1 MPRRHGGLL
10 HNLCPCLGIYLLLS
24 AVGADQ
30 ARVLVQLTRRSVDA
44 PNNADDAAIA
54 AAQELVVALTR
65 YIQNTA
71 VGGCVSLSLFINYA
85 GRPVV
90 IVWAVLLV
98 QPNLAQ
104 NCMRDI
110 RLLVQATDTQP
121 RAMYCYVR
129 DRTARASYSQL
140 VEYVTKD
147 AVQYVALHD
156 AVLFRRQRA
165 QRRWNAVKRLSVR
178 VNAAAA
184 AFREVYAHVLY
195 QPGGRGAQEAC
206 ESFQEGCE
214 SCGRCL

>member
-30 ARVLVQLTRRSVDA
+30 ARILVQLTRRSVDA

-90 IVWAVLLV
+90 IVWAVLV
-98 QPNLAQ
+98 QPPRAQ

-110 RLLVQATDTQP
+110 RLLAQSTDTQP
-121 RAMYCYVR
+121 RAIISTSPGH
-129 DRTARASYSQL
+129 RTVNSWSTLPRM
-140 VEYVTKD
+140 
-147 AVQYVALHD
+147 
-156 AVLFRRQRA
+156 QR
-165 QRRWNAVKRLSVR
+165 SMS
-178 VNAAAA
+178 
-184 AFREVYAHVLY
+184 LY
-195 QPGGRGAQEAC
+195 TMLLCFEDSEPSDDGMP
-206 ESFQEGCE
+206 
-214 SCGRCL
+214 

>member
-1 MPRRHGGLL
+1 MHPTMP
-10 HNLCPCLGIYLLLS
+10 
-24 AVGADQ
+24 
-30 ARVLVQLTRRSVDA
+30 TMF
-44 PNNADDAAIA
+44 
-54 AAQELVVALTR
+54 TR

-90 IVWAVLLV
+90 IVWAVLV
-98 QPNLAQ
+98 QPPRAQ

-110 RLLVQATDTQP
+110 RLLAQSTDTQP
-121 RAMYCYVR
+121 RAIIS
-129 DRTARASYSQL
+129 TSRASYSQL

-156 AVLFRRQRA
+156 AALFRRQRA

-184 AFREVYAHVLY
+184 AFREMYAHMFY

-206 ESFQEGCE
+206 ESFQEG
-214 SCGRCL
+214 

>member
-30 ARVLVQLTRRSVDA
+30 ARILVQLTKRSVDA

-110 RLLVQATDTQP
+110 RLLVWATDTQP
-121 RAMYCYVR
+121 RAMYCYVT

-140 VEYVTKD
+140 VENQWSTLPRMQCKYV
-147 AVQYVALHD
+147 
-156 AVLFRRQRA
+156 
-165 QRRWNAVKRLSVR
+165 S
-178 VNAAAA
+178 
-184 AFREVYAHVLY
+184 LY
-195 QPGGRGAQEAC
+195 TMLLYFEDSEHSDDGMP
-206 ESFQEGCE
+206 
-214 SCGRCL
+214 

>member
-1 MPRRHGGLL
+1 MF
-10 HNLCPCLGIYLLLS
+10 
-24 AVGADQ
+24 
-30 ARVLVQLTRRSVDA
+30 
-44 PNNADDAAIA
+44 
-54 AAQELVVALTR
+54 TR

-121 RAMYCYVR
+121 RAMYCYVT

-140 VEYVTKD
+140 SWSTSAQWSTLPRMQCSISLYTM
-147 AVQYVALHD
+147 
-156 AVLFRRQRA
+156 LFCFEDSEPSDDGMPSSASR
-165 QRRWNAVKRLSVR
+165 
-178 VNAAAA
+178 
-184 AFREVYAHVLY
+184 
-195 QPGGRGAQEAC
+195 C
-206 ESFQEGCE
+206 E
-214 SCGRCL
+214 